1 MAEAFASL
9 FEKAQLG
16 DGVALDAVY
25 KLAYYRLRVIA
36 SALLRRE
43 RAGHTLQPTALV
55 SELFLKLRRLETRI
69 LNEDHFFR
77 ISARAM
83 RQVLIDHSRV
93 TKTTHKVS
101 IDRIPELLLP
111 VRHTASPESVLAV
124 KMVFEKLRTMDPQVA
139 ETVWL
144 RSVEGLTVEE
154 LSRSQR
160 REMWRVRAA
169 YDFCLLRMGKWVER
183 FSLSGGPPPSFPPPF
198 TSVGPPR
205 GARFKAGPNPP

>member
-25 KLAYYRLRVIA
+25 KLAFYRLRAIA

-55 SELFLKLRRLETRI
+55 SELFLKLHRLETRI
-69 LNEDHFFR
+69 LSEDHFFR

-93 TKTTHKVS
+93 KRRAQKVS
-101 IDRIPELLLP
+101 LDLIPELLLP
-111 VRHTASPESVLAV
+111 ASGNASSPESFLAV
-124 KMVFEKLRTMDPQVA
+124 KMVFEKLRSMDPQVA

-144 RSVEGLTVEE
+144 RCVEGLTVQEMS
-154 LSRSQR
+154 LSQG
-160 REMWRVRAA
+160 REMWRIRAD
-169 YDFCLLRMGKWVER
+169 YDFGLLWMANRLKR
-183 FSLSGGPPPSFPPPF
+183 Y
-198 TSVGPPR
+198 
-205 GARFKAGPNPP
+205 A